1 MPRSFAL
8 SLDAPVAVE
17 EILAAFADEDYW
29 QARLAAF
36 DSGTATLNG
45 LTVGPDGS
53 VTAALT
59 VSLFSNRLPKVVAAL
74 APGDLEMARTES
86 WYPVSDGHAR
96 GTIHVAVPGAPVSA
110 VGKVSLVSVGTGAR
124 LDFTT
129 TVQVNIPL
137 VGGQVENFIVG
148 RLGDEIG
155 AVQRFTNT
163 WIVTN
168 RAGPS
173 EILDP

>member
-17 EILAAFADEDYW
+17 EILAAFADQDYW

-45 LTVGPDGS
+45 LTVDPDGS

-86 WYPVSDGHAR
+86 WHPVSDGRAR
-96 GTIHVAVPGAPVSA
+96 GTIDVSVPGAPVSA
-110 VGKVSLVSVGTGAR
+110 VGKVSLVPVGAGAR
-124 LDFTT
+124 LDFST
-129 TVQVNIPL
+129 TVQVDIPL

-148 RLGDEIG
+148 RLGDEIS
-155 AVQRFTNT
+155 AVQRFTNN

-168 RAGPS
+168 R
-173 EILDP
+173 